1 MNSKAPK
8 KKILVLLECLGNYM
22 FVNAFQITFCLKRIK
37 FRDLN
42 VRQMKFREN
51 LILIFKEI
59 RKNNY
64 MKWIN
69 DI

>member
-1 MNSKAPK
+1 
-8 KKILVLLECLGNYM
+8 M

-37 FRDLN
+37 FKDLN
-42 VRQMKFREN
+42 VRQMKFREK

-59 RKNNY
+59 RKKNY